1 MKSQKIILLITLS
14 FMLFVLST
22 PLVSQ
27 EGRGKG
33 RLAGW
38 VKDEEGKA
46 LKDVKITIFQV
57 SKVSSGGSKELD
69 GISTTGK
76 KDLKVSY
83 NFKLE
88 TKSDKKGK
96 WGIFGFASGNFEFK
110 AEKKGYTT
118 LNKIIKLS
126 QMVRNPFMKLVLSK
140 ETEKKESKATN
151 TKNKAMAM
159 LVKKGNKLVKEKKY
173 AEALPIFVDFVSKYP
188 DNYKVAINLGNCYME
203 LKDYK
208 GAIKAFEIVI
218 KGFKKDIPDLKGN
231 KEVSVIYANMGEAHT
246 GLKDYDKAAK
256 AYKKSMDISPPTDAA
271 VAYNVAEIM
280 FVGGKTDEA
289 IAYYTL
295 AAKLKPEM
303 AIYYSKLGY
312 AYLNKGDIKKAILNF
327 EKFIKMT
334 PKDPQVPTLKAMIKD
349 LKG

>member
-1 MKSQKIILLITLS
+1 
-14 FMLFVLST
+14 
-22 PLVSQ
+22 
-27 EGRGKG
+27 
-33 RLAGW
+33 
-38 VKDEEGKA
+38 
-46 LKDVKITIFQV
+46 
-57 SKVSSGGSKELD
+57 
-69 GISTTGK
+69 
-76 KDLKVSY
+76 
-83 NFKLE
+83 
-88 TKSDKKGK
+88 
-96 WGIFGFASGNFEFK
+96 
-110 AEKKGYTT
+110 
-118 LNKIIKLS
+118 
-126 QMVRNPFMKLVLSK
+126 MVRNPFMKLVLSK

-295 AAKLKPEM
+295 AAKL
-303 AIYYSKLGY
+303 
-312 AYLNKGDIKKAILNF
+312 GDIKKAILNF